1 LLSDNGEDA
10 NEELGI
16 RANIWPAYLEEA
28 FERDSEMLDA
38 WHKSLDVLLIFASLI
53 ISPFQPSLTGPLGRP
68 FLFAFIAA
76 RGEQLGYAP
85 AR

>member
-1 LLSDNGEDA
+1 MTVRSTFQICRSAHIFLDNAEET

-38 WHKSLDVLLIFASLI
+38 WHKTLDVLLIFVSHPRI
-53 ISPFQPSLTGPLGRP
+53 IIFHFGPC
-68 FLFAFIAA
+68 
-76 RGEQLGYAP
+76 
-85 AR
+85 